1 MKAAVTAYNAVL
13 TTEMNKLGL
22 DMNDSAFGVAA
33 AGALAATAAFLF

>member
-1 MKAAVTAYNAVL
+1 MKAAMQAYTTAY
-13 TTEMNKLGL
+13 TSEMSKLGL